1 MKISNASKKVLASAL
16 SLAMVAAFSPATAA
30 FATPDHDTNSST
42 SQEVAH
48 TMDHGTVTK
57 TATCDEPGYV
67 TYKCIEDGCDYS
79 YVQVIPATGKH
90 SYSVDT
96 TNKGDKDGV
105 ADGVNWYYDTN
116 NKNELKATVFF
127 KCANSGE
134 VKTLSLDQDS
144 KWSKNGGEISS
155 KVTKEATF
163 NETGVKTYTL
173 EAELDGVEVKSTFAE
188 PISLRTFGSASV
200 AATDNYGTVKLNIID
215 ANGKTAAVV
224 NGSIETKVT
233 PGDCKTEEST
243 KYTVTFAATPGVSS
257 TAIARCITDTELF
270 MNGQEMTGS
279 SVTAEVDGS
288 VVIKFS
294 VTGEKDASKHQM
306 VVTDEEDDSKDQME
320 ASIGGVS
327 YQGYKLNSN
336 KVDKAALIDGT
347 ASTDASLWTI
357 TAKQT
362 CNHDNQEKTNYTNVK
377 PSNVTKEQVGDVWVY
392 TLTYGNG
399 YTYSFYAGK
408 HKAAYALETV
418 WNIVANDGSYATVT
432 GSKVKAV
439 DATAEALIGLKD
451 LDDQVY
457 SNSDTEVTVS
467 ETTDAGSKGVTA
479 PTCEAAG
486 SYEWTF
492 KVTKAAANTKINDE
506 LDTTGVEY
514 ITADYSDTASGTIA
528 QLPKDASHYYYVG
541 SSEINW
547 NSDYSSAFASVKCSG
562 GTLAA
567 RLTSTDISS
576 KVIAGTAS
584 ENRDFSTPSL
594 EYTAKFTTDLVV
606 DQTKSQGFVR
616 NADGSYSVT
625 DSKDLDAAAY
635 YAGSLD
641 TTTNLPSTA
650 EATNV
655 NNWTV
660 SIADKKYTPT
670 KVEADPDFTGATDY
684 DEHGHGDTC
693 GVLQGY
699 KVTLAD
705 GSTYSYQFSS
715 KSMEHNYELTGYSV
729 DTERAYATFTC
740 TNGCGKVKTIVGSS
754 FDGNGM
760 SVVTFP
766 DGTKV
771 NVYKDTTNVAQDN
784 WSAPTFKFYTGIK
797 GGVIYVGA
805 TATFTSQDG
814 TKVVY
819 ANCDVTLVDA
829 KTNTYK
835 ATVFSSEVPAGYTGA
850 NSTLTTT
857 KVVKLHEGHAVNKI
871 KTVKAT
877 ASAAG
882 YIKYFCNNDNMTYR
896 VVIAKDNMK
905 LAKKTKT
912 FKYAKV
918 KKAAKKVTIKVKNA
932 KGKVSY
938 KVAAKAK
945 KAGVS
950 VTAKGVVKV
959 KKGTAKGTYKVTVT
973 SKATSQYKANTKT
986 FKVKVK

>member
-30 FATPDHDTNSST
+30 FATPDHDTNNST

-57 TATCDEPGYV
+57 AATCNEGGYV

-96 TNKGDKDGV
+96 TNKGDEDGV

-116 NKNELKATVFF
+116 DSNKLKATVFF

-134 VKTLSLDQDS
+134 VETLDLDQSS

-173 EAELDGVEVKSTFAE
+173 EAELDGVKVESTFAE
-188 PISLRTFGSASV
+188 PISLHTFGFASV
-200 AATDNYGTVKLNIID
+200 AATDSYGTVKLNIID
-215 ANGKTAAVV
+215 TGEKTAAVV
-224 NGSIETKVT
+224 NGNIKTKVT
-233 PGDCKTEEST
+233 PGDCTTEEST
-243 KYTVTFAATPGVSS
+243 EYTVTFAATPGVSS
-257 TAIARCITDTELF
+257 AAIAYCITDSSDHTKLVV
-270 MNGQEMTGS
+270 NGQEMTNS
-279 SVTAEVDGS
+279 SVTAKVDGS
-288 VVIKFS
+288 VVVTFS

-306 VVTDEEDDSKDQME
+306 SV
-320 ASIGGVS
+320 ASVGDIG
-327 YQGYKLNSN
+327 YQGYKLNSDD
-336 KVDKAALIDGT
+336 VDKAALIAGT

-357 TAKQT
+357 SAKQICT
-362 CNHDNQEKTNYTNVK
+362 HGGQTATDYTDVK

-399 YTYSFYAGK
+399 YTYSFYAGE
-408 HKAAYALETV
+408 HKDTFALETV
-418 WNIVANDGSYATVT
+418 WNIVADADDYATKE
-432 GSKVKAV
+432 GSEVKAV
-439 DATAEALIGLKD
+439 DATAEALVGLCD
-451 LDDQVY
+451 LNGTPYNKKYEEITV
-457 SNSDTEVTVS
+457 SDTV
-467 ETTDAGSKGVTA
+467 DAGSKGVTA

-492 KVTKAAANTKINDE
+492 KVTKAAANAKINE
-506 LDTTGVEY
+506 KLSTTGVEY

-528 QLPKDASHYYYVG
+528 QLPKGADHYYYVG
-541 SSEINW
+541 NSEINW

-576 KVIAGTAS
+576 KVVAGTTS
-584 ENRDFSTPSL
+584 DNRDFSTPSL
-594 EYTAKFTTDLVV
+594 KYTAKFTTDLVV

-625 DSKDLDAAAY
+625 TSKDLGAEAY

-641 TTTNLPSTA
+641 TTTNLPSA
-650 EATNV
+650 ADATNV

-660 SIADKKYTPT
+660 TIDGKKYTPT
-670 KVEADPDFTGATDY
+670 KVEADPDFTGATGY
-684 DEHGHGDTC
+684 DAAGHGDTC

-729 DTERAYATFTC
+729 DSGRAYATFTC

-754 FDGNGM
+754 FDNDGM

-771 NVYKDTTNVAQDN
+771 NVYKNTTDVAQDN
-784 WSAPTFKFYTGIK
+784 WNAPTFKFYTGIED
-797 GGVIYVGA
+797 GVIYVGA

-814 TKVVY
+814 SKVVY
-819 ANCDVTLVDA
+819 ADCDVTLVDA

-850 NSTLTTT
+850 DSTLTTT

>member
-57 TATCDEPGYV
+57 AATCNEPGYV

-79 YVQVIPATGKH
+79 YVQIIPATGKH

-96 TNKGDKDGV
+96 TNKGDEDGV
-105 ADGVNWYYDTN
+105 ADGVNWYYDTSDN
-116 NKNELKATVFF
+116 NELKATVFF

-134 VKTLSLDQDS
+134 VKTLSLNQSS
-144 KWSKNGGEISS
+144 KWSRNGGEISS
-155 KVTKEATF
+155 KITKEATF

-173 EAELDGVEVKSTFAE
+173 EAELDGVKVESTFAE
-188 PISLRTFGSASV
+188 PISLRTFGFAGV
-200 AATDNYGTVKLNIID
+200 AATDDYGTVKLNIID
-215 ANGKTAAVV
+215 RDGKTAAVV
-224 NGSIETKVT
+224 NGDIKTKVT
-233 PGDCKTEEST
+233 PGDCSTKEST
-243 KYTVTFAATPGVSS
+243 EYTVTFAATPGVSS
-257 TAIARCITDTELF
+257 AAIAYCITDESSSHTKLVV
-270 MNGQEMTGS
+270 NGEKITGS
-279 SVTAEVDGS
+279 SVTAKVDGS

-294 VTGEKDASKHQM
+294 VTGKEDASKHQM
-306 VVTDEEDDSKDQME
+306 NVEG
-320 ASIGGVS
+320 IGNIG

-336 KVDKAALIDGT
+336 DVDKAALIAGT

-357 TAKQT
+357 SATQT
-362 CNHDNQEKTNYTNVK
+362 CTHDGQTATNYTNVK

-399 YTYSFYAGK
+399 YTYSFYAGE

-418 WNIVANDGSYATVT
+418 WNIVADANYYATAKD
-432 GSKVKAV
+432 SKVVAV
-439 DATAEALIGLKD
+439 DATAKALIGLKD
-451 LDDQVY
+451 LNGTTY
-457 SNSDTEVTVS
+457 SNGAIEVTVA
-467 ETTDAGSKGVTA
+467 EATDVIGKGVTA

-492 KVTKAAANTKINDE
+492 KVTKAAANTKINE
-506 LDTTGVEY
+506 KLGTGSVEY

-528 QLPKDASHYYYVG
+528 QLPKDANHYYYVG
-541 SSEINW
+541 NSEINW

-562 GTLAA
+562 DTLAA

-576 KVIAGTAS
+576 KVVAGTAS
-584 ENRDFSTPSL
+584 NNRDFSTPSL
-594 EYTAKFTTDLVV
+594 KYTAKFTTDLVV
-606 DQTKSQGFVR
+606 DQTKSQSFVR

-625 DSKDLDAAAY
+625 TSKDLDAKAY

-660 SIADKKYTPT
+660 IVNSKAYTPT
-670 KVEADPDFTGATDY
+670 KVEADPDFTGADDY
-684 DEHGHGDTC
+684 NEHGHGDTC

-729 DTERAYATFTC
+729 DSERAYATFTC

-754 FDGNGM
+754 FDGDDM

-771 NVYKDTTNVAQDN
+771 NVYKNTTDVAQDN
-784 WSAPTFKFYTGIK
+784 WNAPTFKFYTVVE
-797 GGVIYVGA
+797 GGVINVGA

-814 TKVVY
+814 SKVVN
-819 ANCDVTLVDA
+819 AGCDVTLVDA

-850 NSTLTTT
+850 DNTLTTT

-896 VVIAKDNMK
+896 VVIAKDDMK

>member
-30 FATPDHDTNSST
+30 FATPNHDTNDSASY
-42 SQEVAH
+42 EVSH

-57 TATCDEPGYV
+57 AATCDENGYV
-67 TYKCIEDGCDYS
+67 TYKCIKDGCDYS

-105 ADGVNWYYDTN
+105 ADGVNWYYDAGN
-116 NKNELKATVFF
+116 NNELKATVFF

-134 VKTLSLDQDS
+134 VEEVDLDQSS

-173 EAELDGVEVKSTFAE
+173 EAELDGVKVKSTFAE
-188 PISLRTFGSASV
+188 PISLQTFGFASV
-200 AATDNYGTVKLNIID
+200 AATDNYGTVKLNIIGQD
-215 ANGKTAAVV
+215 EKTAAVV
-224 NGSIETKVT
+224 NGDIKTKVT
-233 PGDCKTEEST
+233 PGNCQSEEVT
-243 KYTVTFAATPGVSS
+243 GYTVTFAATPGVSS
-257 TAIARCITDTELF
+257 TEIAYCITDSTSHSELVV
-270 MNGQEMTGS
+270 NGQKIANS
-279 SVTAEVDGS
+279 SVTPKVDGS
-288 VVIKFS
+288 VVVKFS
-294 VTGEKDASKHQM
+294 VTGKKDASKHQM
-306 VVTDEEDDSKDQME
+306 SVTGVD
-320 ASIGGVS
+320 AIG
-327 YQGYKLNSN
+327 YQGYALNSAN
-336 KVDKAALIDGT
+336 VDKAALENGT

-357 TAKQT
+357 TATQT
-362 CNHDNQEKTNYTNVK
+362 CTHEGQTATNYANVK
-377 PSNVTKEQVGDVWVY
+377 PSSVTKEQVGDVWVY

-399 YTYSFYAGK
+399 YTYSFYAGS

-418 WNIVANDGSYATVT
+418 WNIVADANEYASAQGSEV
-432 GSKVKAV
+432 VAV
-439 DATAEALIGLKD
+439 DATAEAIVGLKN
-451 LDDQVY
+451 LKNEAY
-457 SNSDTEVTVS
+457 SNSNAKITVTTALS
-467 ETTDAGSKGVTA
+467 SKGKGVTK

-486 SYEWTF
+486 SYEWIF
-492 KVTKAAANTKINDE
+492 EVTKATANAEINRA
-506 LDTTGVEY
+506 LNTTSVEY

-528 QLPKDASHYYYVG
+528 QLPKNADHYYYVG
-541 SSEINW
+541 DSEINW

-562 GTLAA
+562 GTVAA

-576 KVIAGTAS
+576 KVVAGATS
-584 ENRDFSTPSL
+584 NNRDFSTPVL
-594 EYTAKFTTDLVV
+594 KYTAKFTTDLVV
-606 DQTKSQGFVR
+606 DQTHSTGFVR

-625 DSKDLDAAAY
+625 AEKSLGAAAR
-635 YAGSLD
+635 YAGALD
-641 TTTNLPSTA
+641 STTNLPSA
-650 EATNV
+650 ADATNAA
-655 NNWTV
+655 NWTV
-660 SIADKKYTPT
+660 TIDGKNYTPT

-684 DEHGHGDTC
+684 DETGHGDTC

-705 GSTYSYQFSS
+705 GSTYSYQFAS
-715 KSMEHNYELTGYSV
+715 KSMEHSYELTGYSV
-729 DTERAYATFTC
+729 DSERGYAIFTC
-740 TNGCGKVKTIVGSS
+740 TNGCGKVKVIKGSS
-754 FDGNGM
+754 FDRDGM

-766 DGTKV
+766 DGSKV
-771 NVYKDTTNVAQDN
+771 NVYKNTTDVAQDN
-784 WSAPTFKFYTGIK
+784 WSAPTFKFYTSIEN
-797 GGVIYVGA
+797 GVIHVGA

-814 TKVVY
+814 SKVVY
-819 ANCDVTLVDA
+819 ADCDVTLVDA

-835 ATVFSSEVPAGYTGA
+835 ATVVSSEVPAGYTGA
-850 NSTLTTT
+850 DSTLTTT

-877 ASAAG
+877 ATAAG

-905 LAKKTKT
+905 LAKKAKT

-938 KVAAKAK
+938 KVASKVK

>member
-57 TATCDEPGYV
+57 AATCNEPGYV

-96 TNKGDKDGV
+96 TNKGDEDGV

-116 NKNELKATVFF
+116 DKNELKATVFF

-144 KWSKNGGEISS
+144 RWSKDGGEISS

-173 EAELDGVEVKSTFAE
+173 EAELDGVKVKSTFAE
-188 PISLRTFGSASV
+188 PISLRTFGFAGV

-215 ANGKTAAVV
+215 VDGKTAAVV
-224 NGSIETKVT
+224 NGDIKTKVT
-233 PGDCKTEEST
+233 PGDCTTGEST
-243 KYTVTFAATPGVSS
+243 EYTVTFAATPGVSS
-257 TAIARCITDTELF
+257 TAIAHCITSEPEHTELF
-270 MNGQEMTGS
+270 MNGQKMTGS
-279 SVTAEVDGS
+279 SVTAKVDGS
-288 VVIKFS
+288 VVVTFS

-306 VVTDEEDDSKDQME
+306 SVT
-320 ASIGGVS
+320 GVDKVG
-327 YQGYKLNSN
+327 YQGYALNS
-336 KVDKAALIDGT
+336 KGVDKAALIAGT

-362 CNHDNQEKTNYTNVK
+362 CNHDDQQATNYTNVK

-399 YTYSFYAGK
+399 YTYSFYAGE
-408 HKAAYALETV
+408 HKTAYALETV
-418 WNIVANDGSYATVT
+418 WNIVADAGNYAAVT

-439 DATAEALIGLKD
+439 DATAEALNGLKD
-451 LDDQVY
+451 LNNTTY
-457 SNSDTEVTVS
+457 SNGAIEVTVA
-467 ETTDAGSKGVTA
+467 EATDVIGKGVTA

-492 KVTKAAANTKINDE
+492 KVTKAAANTKINE
-506 LDTTGVEY
+506 KLGTGSVEY

-528 QLPKDASHYYYVG
+528 QLPKNADHYYYVG

-576 KVIAGTAS
+576 KVVAGTAS
-584 ENRDFSTPSL
+584 NNRDFSTPSL
-594 EYTAKFTTDLVV
+594 KYTAKFTTDLVV
-606 DQTKSQGFVR
+606 DQTKSQSFVR

-625 DSKDLDAAAY
+625 ASKGLDAGAC

-655 NNWTV
+655 NNWTITV
-660 SIADKKYTPT
+660 NSKAYTPT
-670 KVEADPDFTGATDY
+670 KVEADPDFTGADDY
-684 DEHGHGDTC
+684 NEHGHGDTC

-754 FDGNGM
+754 FDNDSM

-771 NVYKDTTNVAQDN
+771 NVYKNTTDVAQDN
-784 WSAPTFKFYTGIK
+784 WNAPTFKFYTGIED
-797 GGVIYVGA
+797 GVIYVGA

-814 TKVVY
+814 SKVVY
-819 ANCDVTLVDA
+819 ADCNVTLVDA

-835 ATVFSSEVPAGYTGA
+835 ATVVSSEVPAGYTGA